1 MWYSVRM
8 NTEGTPR
15 AYDHRSTEKK
25 WREWWAQEK
34 TYTTNENS
42 KKKFYVLD
50 MFPYPSGEGLH
61 VGHPKGY
68 IATDIISRHKRMEG
82 YSVLH
87 PMGFDAFG
95 LPAENYAIKTKT
107 NPRIAVEKN
116 VARYKEQLEI
126 LGCDYD
132 WSREVNTTDP
142 EYYHWTQWIFIQL
155 FKKGLAFESH
165 EPINWCPSCKTGLA
179 NEDIEDGKCERCGT
193 VVEKKPLRQWVLRIT
208 DYAER
213 LLNDLG
219 TEDLNWPNS
228 IVELQ
233 KNWIGKSEGAHVK
246 FVIDDTS
253 KEGEP
258 DAITVFTTRIDTIY
272 SGTFIILAP
281 EHPYIQKYQNSI
293 TNISEVNAYID
304 QVKNKTDIERTDK
317 SNKTGVELKGLKVI
331 NPATQEKL
339 PVWVSDFV
347 LGAYGTGAVF
357 ADAHDKRDF
366 DMAKA
371 HNIPLKVSLKPATE
385 NVDASLEQIERLE
398 VCYEGEGI
406 LINSGE
412 FDGLTSAEARPKII
426 EKLSKAGLAEKKIN
440 YKIRDWVFARQRYWG
455 EPIPLIH
462 CAKCGVVPVPEKD
475 LPVKLPDVQ
484 NYEPTGTGESPLAAI
499 TDWVN
504 VSCPVCG
511 GPAHRETNTMPQWA
525 GSSWYYLRYMDPRNL
540 NELVSK
546 EREKYWAPVDVYVGG
561 AEHAT
566 RHLIYAR
573 FWHKFLYDI
582 GVVSTTEP
590 FKRLQH
596 VGLIMAE
603 DGRKMSKRYG
613 NVVNPD
619 EIVATYGADT
629 FRTYEMFM
637 GPFDQSAAWSTDNI
651 IGTRRFIEKV
661 WRLHTKVQKSATPT
675 EERSRLRAQT
685 IKKIGL
691 DIPEFRFNT
700 AVSSLMVL
708 ANAYDKAEAISQEE
722 FETLIKLLAPF
733 APHITEDL
741 WHALGH
747 TTSIHTEAWPQYD
760 EKMCEATTFTLGVQ
774 VNGKVRASITVEVE
788 EGAESLK
795 KRVLELPE
803 IAKWTQGTEVVKFV
817 YIPKKIIS
825 IVTK

>member
-1 MWYSVRM
+1 MRM

-34 TYTTNENS
+34 TYTTKESS

-132 WSREVNTTDP
+132 WNREVNTTDP

-228 IVELQ
+228 IIELQ
-233 KNWIGKSEGAHVK
+233 KNWIGKSEGALVK
-246 FVIDDTS
+246 FIIDGTN
-253 KEGEP
+253 KENGV
-258 DAITVFTTRIDTIY
+258 DSITVFTTRIDTIY
-272 SGTFIILAP
+272 SGTFVILAP
-281 EHPYIQKYQNSI
+281 EHPYIQKYRDSI
-293 TNISEVNAYID
+293 TNINEVNAYID

-317 SNKTGVELKGLKVI
+317 GNKTGVELKGLKVI

-371 HNIPLKVSLKPATE
+371 YNIPLKVSLKPTTE
-385 NVDASLEQIERLE
+385 NTEATLEQIENLE
-398 VCYEGEGI
+398 VCYESEGI

-412 FDGLTSAEARPKII
+412 FDGLTSTEARPKII
-426 EKLSKAGLAEKKIN
+426 EKLSRAGLAEKKIN

-504 VSCPVCG
+504 VPCPQCG

-525 GSSWYYLRYMDPRNL
+525 GSSWYYLRYMDPHNS

-619 EIVATYGADT
+619 EIVGTYGADT

-708 ANAYDKAEAISQEE
+708 ANAYDKAEALSQEE

-741 WHALGH
+741 WHELGH
-747 TTSIHTEAWPQYD
+747 TTSIHTEPWPQFD
-760 EKMCEATTFTLGVQ
+760 EKMYEATTFTIGVQ
-774 VNGKVRASITVEVE
+774 VNGKVRASVTVEADE
-788 EGAESLK
+788 SAESLQ

-803 IAKWTQGTEVVKFV
+803 IAKWTQGTEIAKFV